1 MHHVAEAK
9 LTNDC
14 EIKQG
19 LTKKNNLWRDQTKSS
34 QQHDYISQSWIP
46 SWNSC
51 SFKYFLQSAVCTLG
65 RSTHL
70 HSMTGRGSTKAHLLQ
85 NLEIKFN

>member
-9 LTNDC
+9 LTNDF
-14 EIKQG
+14 EFKKG
-19 LTKKNNLWRDQTKSS
+19 LTKKTICDAIKPNPL
-34 QQHDYISQSWIP
+34 QHDFISQSWIP

-65 RSTHL
+65 KSTNL
-70 HSMTGRGSTKAHLLQ
+70 HSMTGKGSTKAHLLQ
-85 NLEIKFN
+85 NLEI